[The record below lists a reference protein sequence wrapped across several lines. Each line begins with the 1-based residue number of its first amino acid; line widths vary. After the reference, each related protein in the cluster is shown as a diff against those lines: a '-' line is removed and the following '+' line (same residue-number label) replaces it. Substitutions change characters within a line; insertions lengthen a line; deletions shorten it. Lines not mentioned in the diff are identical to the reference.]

1 MLSNGTVWLLLAD
14 GRRAR
19 VLVEERRGAA
29 LSEPTAWVMQISE
42 EDLYDPQDR
51 PPRSFESVG
60 AARHGMDGGR
70 NLHEK
75 EEENFL
81 KRVAARVTEAEKQGG
96 FAHLVVAA
104 PPRALGL
111 LRAQFPPAVKARVRN
126 ELDKDLLDEDTPRLR
141 ERLRELLR

>member
-1 MLSNGTVWLLLAD
+1 MLANGIVWLLLAD

-19 VLVEERRGAA
+19 VLIEESRGAA
-29 LSEPTAWVMQISE
+29 LSEPAEWVLRISE

-81 KRVAARVTEAEKQGG
+81 KRVAARLTEAEKNGS
-96 FAHLVVAA
+96 FAHLVVVA

-111 LRAQFPPAVKARVRN
+111 LRSHLPPALKARVRR
-126 ELDKDLLDEDTPRLR
+126 ELDKDLIDEDAHRLR
-141 ERLRELLR
+141 DRLRDLLR

>member
-1 MLSNGTVWLLLAD
+1 MLSNGVVWLLLAD

-19 VLVEERRGAA
+19 VLVEERRGAT
-29 LSEPTAWVMQISE
+29 LSEPADWVMQISD

-60 AARHGMDGGR
+60 AARHGMDAGR
-70 NLHEK
+70 DLHEK

-81 KRVAARVTEAEKQGG
+81 KRVVARLAEAEKQGG
-96 FAHLVVAA
+96 FAHLVVVA

-111 LRAQFPPAVKARVRN
+111 LRGLLPSAVKARIRK
-126 ELDKDLLDEDTPRLR
+126 ELDKDLLDEDAPRLR
-141 ERLRELLR
+141 DRLRELLR